1 MRNLASIQI
10 IKSLSPIPGA
20 DKIEKAEVLGW
31 DIVVKIGDFKVGDKT
46 VFCEID
52 SVLPELPVFEFLRQ
66 KKFRIKT
73 QKIRGVVSQGIAF
86 PLSVLT
92 EVDPSFDITKLK
104 IGDDVTEALKITKH
118 DPEAELDTLEPEQIK
133 KTWLQKK
140 WSYWKWKL
148 FGFKPSKAP
157 NGFPTSIVPKT
168 DECRV
173 QNMYSALEKHVGELI
188 QISEKVEGQSVTYI
202 YRNDGNW
209 LARLL
214 GQQGSFLACSR
225 NCIVYNSRKSG
236 DTSHR
241 IMKVALKHGIQN
253 KMKKLGRNLAIQAE
267 LIGPGVQSN
276 IYKLEDHDIRVFLI
290 WDIDKQ
296 QYLPYQETVQLLAQ
310 LELPMVPFLGFE
322 EVKADVKYYV
332 ELSKGKSKINP
343 KVLREGVVCRGVLD
357 GSFSFKS
364 INPEYL
370 LKVEKDNA

>member
-1 MRNLASIQI
+1 MRNLASIQV

-31 DIVVKIGDFKVGDKT
+31 ELVVKKSEFNVGDK
-46 VFCEID
+46 VIYVEID
-52 SVLPELPVFEFLRQ
+52 SVLPELSPFEFMRSR
-66 KKFRIKT
+66 KFRVKTIKLKS
-73 QKIRGVVSQGIAF
+73 QISQGIAF

-118 DPEAELDTLEPEQIK
+118 DPEAELDTPEPEAVK

-157 NGFPTSIVPKT
+157 NGFPTSLCPKT
-168 DECRV
+168 DETRV
-173 QNMYSALEKHVGELI
+173 QNMGSALEKHVGERL
-188 QISEKVEGQSVTYI
+188 QFSEKVEGQSVSYI

-241 IMKVALKHGIQN
+241 IMKVALKYDIQN
-253 KMKKLGRNLAIQAE
+253 KMKRLARNLAIQGE

-276 IYKLEDHDIRVFLI
+276 IYKLDDHDIRVFLI

-296 QYLPYQETVQLLAQ
+296 QYLPYAEMVALLEQ

-322 EVKADVKYYV
+322 EVKPDIKYYV
-332 ELSKGKSKINP
+332 ELSKGKSKLNP
-343 KVLREGVVCRGVLD
+343 SVLREGIVCRSTTN

-364 INPEYL
+364 INPNYL
-370 LKVEKDNA
+370 LEKEKDEA